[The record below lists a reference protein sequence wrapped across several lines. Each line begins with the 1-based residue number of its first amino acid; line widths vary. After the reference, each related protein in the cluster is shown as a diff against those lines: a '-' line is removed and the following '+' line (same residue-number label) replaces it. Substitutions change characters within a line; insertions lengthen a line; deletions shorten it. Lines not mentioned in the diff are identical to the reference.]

1 MRVAALLFLAGF
13 SPLFLQDYELYRLTL
28 AGVYMMAVMGLA
40 LLINISGQFSIGH
53 GAFHALGAY
62 SMAVAMAAGVSAYVA
77 IPIAALVGAVAGWLV
92 GTIAGGVASLWGAT
106 PGGLLIQYLPVLAR
120 DASAALSL
128 PAYGLILIGLMYL
141 LPEGVVGLFRI
152 VRGRVREKFRRL
164 SRVGARSSRS

>member
-53 GAFHALGAY
+53 GAFHPLGAY

-77 IPIAALVGAVAGWLV
+77 IP
-92 GTIAGGVASLWGAT
+92 IAGGVASLWGAT